1 MLAACAGGRGNLIW
15 QQQHMR
21 CDAGTHSSAYLIA
34 TRDVVPS
41 RLVVPSCSTSHA
53 AERARCRNRTPA
65 AAVGCNTRSLKRLHA
80 AACARGLALAFCG
93 AGMRE
98 ACSCSGCGPGCALM
112 AAALPARELVAVR
125 SDACS
130 ERARAWGS
138 TPAPVA
144 AAKGQG
150 CTHTAAADWA
160 VAGRGGASSSC
171 TMLRFFDAHSMV

>member
-1 MLAACAGGRGNLIW
+1 M
-15 QQQHMR
+15 QQR
-21 CDAGTHSSAYLIA
+21 
-34 TRDVVPS
+34 
-41 RLVVPSCSTSHA
+41 
-53 AERARCRNRTPA
+53 
-65 AAVGCNTRSLKRLHA
+65 
-80 AACARGLALAFCG
+80 ARGLALAFCG

-112 AAALPARELVAVR
+112 AAALPAGELVAVR

-150 CTHTAAADWA
+150 CTRTAAADWQLRDEMA
-160 VAGRGGASSSC
+160 QG
-171 TMLRFFDAHSMV
+171 LRFHHAALHMHMALSLSSLVNLVKNFFVRVICAQHCPSGDRLQ